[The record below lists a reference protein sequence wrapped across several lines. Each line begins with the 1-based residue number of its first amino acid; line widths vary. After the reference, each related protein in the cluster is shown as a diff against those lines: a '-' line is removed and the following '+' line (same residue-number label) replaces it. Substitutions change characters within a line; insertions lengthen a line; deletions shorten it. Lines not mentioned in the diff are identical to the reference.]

1 MQALSLLA
9 LISVVAAAP
18 VHNRNIGDVDHKP
31 HHRHQDKRNVG
42 DNNAAYTVVEYIG
55 GDGKVYS
62 TATIDDSTAS
72 TAESTQSATGAPAVA
87 LVNNDVASSASASAS
102 ASATA
107 TSATATSASATATAT
122 SSDDSSSSDDDSSS
136 SSSSSGISG
145 DLSSF
150 SNPTEKFQDGT
161 VKCSSFPSGQGVIS
175 LSWVGYNDWA
185 SIMNMDGETSSSCE
199 PGYYCSYACQAGMS
213 KTQWPSEQPND
224 GRSVGGLY
232 CGKDG
237 YLYRSNTD
245 SDYLCEWGVESAF
258 VKSQVDKDISLCRT
272 DYPGSENMV
281 LPTLLQA
288 NDDSNGVPLSVVN
301 EDSYYKW
308 QGKPTSSQYYVN
320 NAGVSVEDG
329 CIWGTSSGSVGN
341 WAPLVI
347 GSGSSNGVTYLS
359 LIPNPNNNDAP
370 NYSVK
375 IVGRDGSSTVG
386 DCKYENG
393 KYNGD
398 GTDGCTFSVSSG
410 IADIVFY

>member
-1 MQALSLLA
+1 
-9 LISVVAAAP
+9 
-18 VHNRNIGDVDHKP
+18 
-31 HHRHQDKRNVG
+31 
-42 DNNAAYTVVEYIG
+42 
-55 GDGKVYS
+55 
-62 TATIDDSTAS
+62 
-72 TAESTQSATGAPAVA
+72 
-87 LVNNDVASSASASAS
+87 
-102 ASATA
+102 
-107 TSATATSASATATAT
+107 
-122 SSDDSSSSDDDSSS
+122 
-136 SSSSSGISG
+136 
-145 DLSSF
+145 
-150 SNPTEKFQDGT
+150 
-161 VKCSSFPSGQGVIS
+161 
-175 LSWVGYNDWA
+175 
-185 SIMNMDGETSSSCE
+185 
-199 PGYYCSYACQAGMS
+199 
-213 KTQWPSEQPND
+213 
-224 GRSVGGLY
+224 
-232 CGKDG
+232 
-237 YLYRSNTD
+237 
-245 SDYLCEWGVESAF
+245 
-258 VKSQVDKDISLCRT
+258 
-272 DYPGSENMV
+272 MV